1 MATVLSADIDVPQ
14 MNDTG
19 ETNKRPGRR
28 IEGYTEQE
36 WIESFFGKDMTRRV
50 RSDTLDDPL
59 YVEQKSLKEK
69 FPINSFLKKPA
80 LLE

>member
-1 MATVLSADIDVPQ
+1 
-14 MNDTG
+14 
-19 ETNKRPGRR
+19 
-28 IEGYTEQE
+28 
-36 WIESFFGKDMTRRV
+36 MTRRV
-50 RSDTLDDPL
+50 RSDTIDDPL